1 MILNTASLASM
12 KTRTV
17 VLLLAAALS
26 IPAVADEQ
34 VKILLLDGQNNHNWS
49 ATTPVLK
56 GILEKTG
63 RFEVTVS
70 TAPAAKS
77 PRDAWAAWHPNFKAY
92 AAVLSN
98 YNGEDWPQA
107 VKTALVDYIR
117 NGGGLIIYHAADN
130 SFPAWPEYNQMI
142 GVGGWGGRNEK
153 SGPKLHWQDGRIIRD
168 TSPGAGGHHGEVHE
182 YVVEIRLPQHLIA
195 KGLPPK
201 WLHAPDE
208 LYDSLRGPAQNV
220 GVIATAY
227 SDPAKG
233 GTGRHEPLLMAIGYG
248 RGRVFHDAMGND
260 VGSLQDTGF
269 QVTFARGCEWAA
281 TGQVTLPAPSAEE
294 MPADHVGL
302 AK

>member
-1 MILNTASLASM
+1 M
-12 KTRTV
+12 KTEIT
-17 VLLLAAALS
+17 VLLLAAALTFQ
-26 IPAVADEQ
+26 ALGAEK

-49 ATTPVLK
+49 ATTPALK
-56 GILEKTG
+56 SILERTG

-70 TAPAAKS
+70 TTPPAKS
-77 PRDAWAAWHPNFKAY
+77 PRESWAGWHPQFKESAG
-92 AAVLSN
+92 VLSN

-107 VKTALVDYIR
+107 VKTAFVNYIW
-117 NGGGLIIYHAADN
+117 NGGGLIVYHAANN

-153 SGPKLHWQDGRIIRD
+153 SGPKLYWQDGRVIRD
-168 TSPGAGGHHGEVHE
+168 TSSGPGGHHGEIHE
-182 YVVEIRLPQHLIA
+182 YTVEIRLPQHLIV
-195 KGLPPK
+195 KDLPPR
-201 WLHAPDE
+201 WLHAADE
-208 LYDSLRGPAQNV
+208 LYDSLRGPAQNTW
-220 GVIATAY
+220 VIATAY
-227 SDPAKG
+227 SAPEKG

-281 TGQVTLPAPSAEE
+281 TGRVTLPAPSADE